1 MSDLAEGEDWRYWVW
16 KDLEA
21 ICPRW
26 IKPCCCQS
34 QVSAQQERKWRAEAR
49 HGRQTGSVDKEGL
62 MPGRAEAA
70 CLGRQ
75 QLPEQSSE
83 QGPGRAGGWLP
94 SVFRST
100 SLGNWAESVFYKEE
114 RQ

>member
-1 MSDLAEGEDWRYWVW
+1 MTWQRGKTGGIGSGKIL
-16 KDLEA
+16 K
-21 ICPRW
+21 
-26 IKPCCCQS
+26 QS
-34 QVSAQQERKWRAEAR
+34 ALDGSSHAAAKAKCLHSRREKWRAEAR